1 MTHQFNSENDLFD
14 NIDTPQPSSRL
25 HRKTNSFGPI
35 LPVNF
40 KNNRMSNTGSG
51 KGKGAQDVPQTPER
65 PSGSDTRSPPK
76 AAGSTLGFGPNM
88 RAIQDQ
94 PWILEGKNSK
104 GEDFRVDIFHSVFQH
119 AVPADQLEA
128 MLNHLHWSS
137 SLDFSAFIEN
147 ISYQGFDRHFYIKAA
162 LKKVSVETFCR
173 FAILGAVRGSNFAK
187 IVDSCISMPTEL
199 KSAVDNNIVI
209 KKAKRRDD
217 LTILRFTASIPH
229 WVAFWLFS
237 VNMDKKMASEA
248 CPGWLQFPGAASLP
262 MGKTQRLQHISF
274 CKAFS
279 ALLPGGSFNGNI
291 YYTAYRNQI
300 PVKDVPKM
308 IKDGLG
314 IAEHDTTSGTIT
326 EAEVQDLTTKAL
338 VKAG

>member
-1 MTHQFNSENDLFD
+1 MTNQYNSENELFD
-14 NIDTPQPSSRL
+14 KTDDFDLAPRS

-40 KNNRMSNTGSG
+40 KNNRMSTQGSG
-51 KGKGAQDVPQTPER
+51 KGKSSQNAPQTPER
-65 PSGSDTRSPPK
+65 SGAPEARTPPK
-76 AAGSTLGFGPNM
+76 AAGSTLGFGSGLAA
-88 RAIQDQ
+88 RESQ
-94 PWILEGKNSK
+94 PYILEGKNAT
-104 GEDFRVDIFHSVFQH
+104 GEDVSIDIFHSVFQQ
-119 AVPADQLEA
+119 AIPSSQLETI
-128 MLNHLHWSS
+128 LNHLHWSS
-137 SLDFSAFIEN
+137 QLDFSSFIEN
-147 ISYQGFDRHFYIKAA
+147 ISYQGFDRHYYIKAA
-162 LKKVSVETFCR
+162 LKRVSVETFCR
-173 FAILGAVRGSNFAK
+173 FAILGAVRGSNFTK
-187 IVDSCISMPTEL
+187 ILETCISMPQEL
-199 KSAVDNNIVI
+199 VTAMNNNVVI

-229 WVAFWLFS
+229 WVAFWLFT
-237 VNMDKKMASEA
+237 VNMDKKIPTEA

-262 MGKTQRLQHISF
+262 MGKTQRIQHISF

-314 IAEHDTTSGTIT
+314 ISETDTTSGTIT
-326 EAEVQDLTTKAL
+326 DSDVQDLTTKVVAR
-338 VKAG
+338 A

>member
-1 MTHQFNSENDLFD
+1 MTNQFESEQDLFD
-14 NIDTPQPSSRL
+14 STSNLDFTPKT
-25 HRKTNSFGPI
+25 HRKTNSFGPF

-40 KNNRMSNTGSG
+40 KNNRMSEQGSG
-51 KGKGAQDVPQTPER
+51 KGKGKQTLPQTPER
-65 PSGSDTRSPPK
+65 APEQQTRTPPRV
-76 AAGSTLGFGPNM
+76 AGSTLGFGTNLAASQSRPHV
-88 RAIQDQ
+88 I
-94 PWILEGKNSK
+94 EGKNDR
-104 GEDFRVDIFHSVFQH
+104 GEDVSIDLFHSVFQQ
-119 AVPADQLEA
+119 AIPSAQLE
-128 MLNHLHWSS
+128 MILNHLFRANV
-137 SLDFSAFIEN
+137 LDFSTFIEN
-147 ISYQGFDRHFYIKAA
+147 VSYQGFDRHFYIKAA

-187 IVDSCISMPTEL
+187 ILDSCIQMPQEL
-199 KSAVDNNIVI
+199 ITAMNNNVVI

-229 WVAFWLFS
+229 WVAFWLFT
-237 VNMDKKMASEA
+237 VNMDKKIQTEA

-262 MGKTQRLQHISF
+262 MGKTQRLQHVSF

-300 PVKDVPKM
+300 PVKDLPSM

-314 IAEHDTTSGTIT
+314 VGENDTTSGSISN
-326 EAEVQDLTTKAL
+326 EEVQDLTTKSL
-338 VKAG
+338 VKA